1 MSECCNECD
10 YWEDKADIFIENEIK
25 ASSLDAAFAKKNLVN
40 KLTNIKAPSGTH
52 KTKGVVDIVDK
63 NDVILGNDNKSEKSE
78 VGTNS
83 SQ

>member
-1 MSECCNECD
+1 MSECCDECD
-10 YWEDKADIFIENEIK
+10 YWEDKADIFIENQIK

-40 KLTNIKAPSGTH
+40 KLTNIKAPSLTH
-52 KTKGVVDIVDK
+52 KARRVVVK
-63 NDVILGNDNKSEKSE
+63 NTNSLLGTDNEKVQSE

>member
-1 MSECCNECD
+1 MESDCCDECS
-10 YWEDKADIFIENEIK
+10 YWEDRADINTENEIK
-25 ASSLDAAFAKKNLVN
+25 ASSLGAAFAKKNLVN

-52 KTKGVVDIVDK
+52 KAKGVVGSNK
-63 NDVILGNDNKSEKSE
+63 NSLLRTDNSDNTSE

>member
-40 KLTNIKAPSGTH
+40 KLTNIKAPSGIH
-52 KTKGVVDIVDK
+52 KAKGVVDRNQNSLLVTDIEKV
-63 NDVILGNDNKSEKSE
+63 KSE